1 MSITSRY
8 GDPEVGLSVGN
19 PVMDLQPQYWH
30 WIVLGM
36 VLIIAELFIPS
47 FTIFWFGLAG
57 LAVGV
62 ILLVSPGVPF
72 TWQLFIWALGSCLMT
87 FLWFKLFKPFMADRT
102 KAGISREAIIGE
114 TGQVIRVPE
123 ADERGV
129 VRFTTPLLGAEEW
142 PFICEQ
148 KVAAGDRVAVT
159 DISGNTLIVTK
170 R

>member
-1 MSITSRY
+1 M
-8 GDPEVGLSVGN
+8 EFH
-19 PVMDLQPQYWH
+19 PQYWH
-30 WIVLGM
+30 WLVFGM
-36 VLIIAELFIPS
+36 VLVIAELIIPS

-57 LAVGV
+57 IIVGGVLLLAPQT
-62 ILLVSPGVPF
+62 SF
-72 TWQLFIWALGSCLMT
+72 TWQLFLWAIASGSMT
-87 FLWFKLFKPFMADRT
+87 FLWFKIFKPLMADRT
-102 KAGISREAIIGE
+102 KAGISREAIMGE
-114 TGQVIRVPE
+114 TGQVIRAPE
-123 ADERGV
+123 AGERGV